1 MKRALTRVNVMK
13 KPELLSPAGNL
24 EKLKYSVNYGAD
36 AVYCALDRFGM
47 RASAGNLSQSELKTA
62 LDYAHERNA
71 KVYLTL
77 NTMPRDNELD
87 DLKSYVRSLSETIPD
102 AFIVSDPGVL
112 DIVRDIIPEAE
123 IHLSTQAT
131 TVNSAAIKFWCNQGI
146 KRVVLARELSLDEIK
161 LIRKNIPEET
171 EIECFV
177 HGAMCVSYSGRC
189 LLSNYYTGRNANGGQ
204 CAQPCR
210 WRYSLREDKHGETAY
225 AEQDE
230 NGTYVFSSRD
240 MRMVE
245 HIGDLVEAGIDS
257 FKIEGRMKSA
267 YYTAAITNAYR
278 IAIDDYF
285 AGRAYDERCT
295 RETESVSHREYGTG
309 YFFSSPETDANV
321 VVQNEYIAD
330 RPFLATVTEFDPQ
343 KGLAKCFQRNK
354 MRVGESANILSPK
367 SFGRD
372 FVIGKMYDIEM
383 NPIDSTPHAGMEF
396 FLEIDS
402 AKSGDIIRGA

>member
-1 MKRALTRVNVMK
+1 MR

-24 EKLKYSVNYGAD
+24 EKLKYAINYGAD
-36 AVYCALDRFGM
+36 AVYCAMNKFGM
-47 RASAGNLSQSELKTA
+47 RASAGNLSESDLSEA
-62 LDYAHERNA
+62 LSYAHERNA
-71 KVYLTL
+71 KVFVTL
-77 NTMPRDNELD
+77 NTMPRDNELSELREYVKI
-87 DLKSYVRSLSETIPD
+87 LKNVTPD
-102 AFIVSDPGVL
+102 AFIISDPGVM
-112 DIVRDIIPEAE
+112 DIVKDTLPEAE
-123 IHLSTQAT
+123 IHLSTQAS
-131 TVNSAAIKFWCNQGI
+131 TVNSAAINFWARQGV
-146 KRVVLARELSLDEIK
+146 KRVVLARELSLEDIK
-161 LIRKNIPEET
+161 LIRQSISPET
-171 EIECFV
+171 ELECFV

-210 WRYSLREDKHGETAY
+210 WKYSLHEEKRGETAY

-240 MRMVE
+240 MRMIE
-245 HIGDLVEAGIDS
+245 HIGDLVDAGIDS
-257 FKIEGRMKSA
+257 LKIEGRMKSA

-285 AGRAYDERCT
+285 AGKTYDERCT

-309 YFFSSPETDANV
+309 YFYSNPQTDANI

-330 RPFLATVTEFDPQ
+330 RPFLCTVTEFLPE

-354 MRVGESANILSPK
+354 MCVGDKANILSPNC
-367 SFGRD
+367 FGRD

-383 NPIDSTPHAGMEF
+383 NPIEATPHAGMEF
-396 FLEIDS
+396 YLEIDS

>member
-1 MKRALTRVNVMK
+1 MENSQKR
-13 KPELLSPAGNL
+13 PELLSPAGNL
-24 EKLKYSVNYGAD
+24 EKLKYAINYGAD

-47 RASAGNLSQSELKTA
+47 RASASNLSPEQLSEA
-62 LDYAHERNA
+62 LDYAHKRNA

-77 NTMPRDNELD
+77 NTMPRDNELS
-87 DLKSYVRSLSETIPD
+87 DLREYAKILSSITPD
-102 AFIVSDPGVL
+102 AFIVSDVGVM
-112 DIVRDIIPEAE
+112 DIIKSEIPNAE
-123 IHLSTQAT
+123 LHLSTQAS
-131 TVNSAAIKFWCNQGI
+131 TVNSASINFWSRYGV

-161 LIRKNIPEET
+161 RIRENIPEET
-171 EIECFV
+171 ELECFI

-189 LLSNYYTGRNANGGQ
+189 LLSNYYTGRNANNGQ

-210 WRYSLREDKHGETAY
+210 WKYYLREDKHGETAY

-240 MRMVE
+240 MRMIE
-245 HIGDLVEAGIDS
+245 HIGDLVNAGINS

-278 IAIDDYF
+278 IALDNYF
-285 AGRAYDERCT
+285 NGLPYDERCT

-309 YFFSSPETDANV
+309 YFYSSPETDANV
-321 VVQNEYIAD
+321 VIENEYIAD
-330 RPFLATVTEFDPQ
+330 RPFLATVSEFDEK

-354 MRVGESANILSPK
+354 MFKGSKANLLSPK
-367 SFGRD
+367 SFGVD
-372 FVIGKMYDIEM
+372 FVIGNMYDIDM

-396 FLEIDS
+396 YLEIES
-402 AKSGDIIRGA
+402 AKEGDIIRGA